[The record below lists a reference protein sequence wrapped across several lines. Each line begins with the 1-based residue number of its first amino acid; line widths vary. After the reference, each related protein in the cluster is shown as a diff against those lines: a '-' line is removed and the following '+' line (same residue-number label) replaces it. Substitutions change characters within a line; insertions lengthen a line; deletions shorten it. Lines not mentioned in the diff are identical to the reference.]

1 VSDGLSLLL
10 VGEFECKVDG
20 LEVTEATGA
29 LLGLS
34 VEGSSDG
41 LEEIVSVGF

>member
-1 VSDGLSLLL
+1 VGALDFIADG
-10 VGEFECKVDG
+10 D
-20 LEVTEATGA
+20 EVIEATGA
-29 LLGLS
+29 LVGLS

>member
-1 VSDGLSLLL
+1 MR
-10 VGEFECKVDG
+10 VGEFEFIIDG
-20 LEVTEATGA
+20 LEVKEATGA

-34 VEGSSDG
+34 VEGSTEG